1 MLCPLQFTDSLLNIA
16 SGALS
21 SLFLS
26 VSFLLKYLELS
37 LLSYLDSCQ
46 KDMLRLNIP
55 VLLNKFSL
63 FSET

>member
-1 MLCPLQFTDSLLNIA
+1 MFCPLQFADSLLNIA

-37 LLSYLDSCQ
+37 HLSHLDSCQ
-46 KDMLRLNIP
+46 KDNVEIEHP
-55 VLLNKFSL
+55 YFAK
-63 FSET
+63 

>member
-1 MLCPLQFTDSLLNIA
+1 MLCPLQFADSLLNIA
-16 SGALS
+16 SGALF
-21 SLFLS
+21 SLLLS

-55 VLLNKFSL
+55 ILLNKFPL